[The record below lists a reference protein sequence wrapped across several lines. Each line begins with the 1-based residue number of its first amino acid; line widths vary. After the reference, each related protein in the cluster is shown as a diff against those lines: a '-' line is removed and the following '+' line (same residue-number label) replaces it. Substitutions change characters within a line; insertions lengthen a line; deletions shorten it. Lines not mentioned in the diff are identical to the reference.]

1 MSDFTPGQRWISDG
15 EANLGLGTI
24 LHCDIRTV
32 RVFFAASEETRTY
45 SVRQAPLTRVVFG
58 SGDVIESDEGAR
70 LRVEDTK
77 EQDGLTTYICQRDDG
92 ELVELPET
100 RLNDR
105 MAFHQARDKLLT
117 GQVDR
122 NDAFNFR
129 YRSLN
134 HHHRVQRHPG
144 YGFSG
149 PKVDLIPHQMN
160 IAFDVARRHLPRV
173 LLADEVG
180 LGKTI
185 EAGLILHRLLL
196 TGRVSRTLILVPESL
211 THQWLVELL
220 RRFGLEARLLDE
232 TQSQQ
237 LDSDTNP
244 FDSAQLILTS
254 AQWLFANPHRQRQA
268 EDSEWDLLIV
278 DEAHHLNADA
288 PEAGYGCVERLATHS
303 QGVLLLTATPDQLG
317 TAHHFALLRLLD
329 PERYHDLDAFR
340 DAENGYAQLA
350 DALDALTE
358 TRGSGNAPDDT
369 LLGYIREVL
378 SDDPDAS
385 AALETLC
392 TATDISARQ
401 PAFATLR
408 DALLDR
414 HGTGRVM
421 FHHSRRD
428 IDGFPERRLHVHRFE
443 APSPYRRVLRRL
455 DRDEDYLDTLM
466 IEHELAY
473 PDVLLYPEATYTALT
488 TEDADPWWQLDP
500 RVEALQQWLKD
511 HPNEKALVICHSG
524 ETAQALAEGLRVRM
538 GLHAPVF
545 HEGTTLIERDRAAA
559 AFVDEEAHCPLLICA
574 EIGAEGRNFQCC
586 HHLIMFDMPAHPDQ
600 VEQRIGR
607 LDRIGQRYP
616 IEIHLFTLDDTPM
629 QALARWY
636 DEGLHAFG
644 APTGLGGEL
653 YEAFSEP
660 LDAALLDSDALD
672 ELIDETHTALQQ
684 RQQARQAGRY
694 RLLAQRGQDDAEAL
708 ADMVRDA
715 DDSERLQKYLDQAS
729 DAFGFELRDLGGEL
743 LHVVPT
749 GQLLDGLPGLVK
761 GEAGFTA
768 TLSRE
773 VALSRDDVER
783 LSWEHPLVQELLS
796 RASDGPHGNTALA
809 LLKHP
814 AIPAGRL
821 MTEVVFATQTPAPK
835 ALYAGRF
842 LPPTSIRILLD
853 DQGNDLTKSV
863 SFGGLAKHLQRVKR
877 AVARNLIKEC
887 LPQLRDMLD
896 KAERQAERA
905 LPALIEDA
913 HQQMCD
919 TLDHELSRLK
929 ALAARNPAVR
939 QGEIHALQHERDQL
953 DTALQDTRLRL
964 DAVRVI
970 VTVDPQS

>member
-1 MSDFTPGQRWISDG
+1 MSEFTPGQRWISDG
-15 EANLGLGTI
+15 EASLGLGTI
-24 LHCDIRTV
+24 LHCDVRTV
-32 RVFFAASEETRTY
+32 RVLFAASEETRTY

-58 SGDVIESDEGAR
+58 SGDMIESDEGLQ
-70 LRVEDTK
+70 LRVEDIKT
-77 EQDGLTTYICQRDDG
+77 QDGLTTYICQRDDG
-92 ELVELPET
+92 DFVELPET

-134 HHHRVQRHPG
+134 HHHRLQRHAG

-185 EAGLILHRLLL
+185 EAGLILHRLML

-232 TQSQQ
+232 AQCQQ
-237 LDSDTNP
+237 LDRDTNP

-268 EDSEWDLLIV
+268 VSSEWDLLIV
-278 DEAHHLNADA
+278 DEAHHLNAETPDT
-288 PEAGYGCVERLATHS
+288 GYACVEHLAATS

-317 TAHHFALLRLLD
+317 TAHHFSLLRLLD

-340 DAENGYAQLA
+340 DAEVGFARLA
-350 DALDALTE
+350 DAVDALGMARDTGTPIDAAE
-358 TRGSGNAPDDT
+358 HEYVST
-369 LLGYIREVL
+369 LLRG
-378 SDDPDAS
+378 DDEAT
-385 AALETLC
+385 AALSAV
-392 TATDISARQ
+392 TAQDADARES
-401 PAFATLR
+401 AFATLR

-428 IDGFPERRLHVHRFE
+428 IAGFPERRLHVQRFE
-443 APSPYRRVLRRL
+443 MPSPYRRVLRRL

-473 PDVLLYPEATYTALT
+473 PDVLLYPEATYAALT

-500 RVEALQQWLKD
+500 RVGAIAQWLKD
-511 HPNEKALVICHSG
+511 YPDEKALIICHSG
-524 ETAQALAEGLRVRM
+524 STARALAEGLRVTL
-538 GLHAPVF
+538 GVHAPVF
-545 HEGTTLIERDRAAA
+545 HEGMTLIERDRAAA
-559 AFVDEEAHCPLLICA
+559 AFVDTEAHCPLLICA

-586 HHLIMFDMPAHPDQ
+586 HHLIMFDVPAHPDQ

-616 IEIHLFTLDDTPM
+616 IDIHLLTLDDSPM

-660 LDAALLDSDALD
+660 LDAALLDGDALNA
-672 ELIDETHTALQQ
+672 LIKETHEALLA
-684 RQQARQAGRY
+684 RQQNRQQGRY
-694 RLLAQRGQDDAEAL
+694 RLLAQRSHRNAETFEQLVRELDDA
-708 ADMVRDA
+708 
-715 DDSERLQKYLDQAS
+715 ERLQKYLDQAS
-729 DAFGFELRDLGGEL
+729 EVFGFDMRDLGGDL
-743 LHVVPT
+743 WHIVPT

-761 GEAGFTA
+761 GEDGFTA
-768 TLSRE
+768 TLNRD

-796 RASDGPHGNTALA
+796 RASEGAHGNTALA

-835 ALYAGRF
+835 SLHAGRF

-853 DQGNDLTKSV
+853 DSGNDLTKSV

-877 AVARNLIKEC
+877 AMARNVIKEC
-887 LPQLRDMLD
+887 LPQLREMLD
-896 KAERQAERA
+896 KAEHQAEQA
-905 LPALIEDA
+905 LPELVDDA
-913 HQQMCD
+913 HRQMCE
-919 TLDHELSRLK
+919 TLDHELTRLK

-939 QGEIHALQHERDQL
+939 QDEIDALSHERTQL
-953 DTALQDTRLRL
+953 NIALRDTRLRL